1 MKRPFYTV
9 ARPELLG
16 RRETEFRC
24 PCSQQLPQ
32 VGRRLES
39 PLLLHLLGL
48 LGLRSSQMGPSP
60 ACGNKSPVPLVPVC
74 THCLALGVPGGY
86 WCMAPCRQE
95 AHGSVSAPREQWLL
109 LPVWGTRAA
118 TGQAER
124 QRG

>member
-24 PCSQQLPQ
+24 RCSQQLPQ

-74 THCLALGVPGGY
+74 THCLALGVPRGH
-86 WCMAPCRQE
+86 WAVAPCRQE
-95 AHGSVSAPREQWLL
+95 ARGSVSAPREQWLL

-118 TGQAER
+118 AGQAER